1 MSRTQEISELSVDET
16 LSSHLKFRTAIR
28 GEEISNAFGADE
40 EISRETALT
49 ALTAAEERKLIR
61 RVDWRLIPL
70 LSMLYLMKKIDE
82 NNASNARIMN
92 KGTSENILTQLGIT
106 SDQFGMITI
115 LYTVGDV
122 LVKGGQLLTQA
133 NVGEIGPL
141 HFSRDSVKPGLEENQ
156 SFPVAVKNYDNLT
169 NSHFLLS
176 GEANDVIS
184 DCQGPYHGLHLSSDQ
199 PRRTLHR
206 AFLTWTGELNETR
219 KLKYLCSC
227 LSMFQAEAGMFPA
240 IILQLTYWYRPDEI
254 AVRLVWIFTVGNVAG
269 IIGGILAYAFHLVS
283 GAYDISGWQWLFIVE
298 GALTIVL
305 AFVVWFFLPDFP
317 ATTKWL
323 SPTEKA
329 FLQARLPQ
337 NSPRAVERNFVFKE
351 ILTTLRDKRLWLFT
365 LSWALMTTGSSGVK
379 FYQPTIIS
387 NMGFSGI
394 ATAQI
399 LNIPMSVVTIA
410 LLLGSGWASNKARI
424 PVPLFPISSCVIT
437 VACYSV
443 LVAYPH
449 DIGVY
454 IAMIIGN
461 AFSIAWFPM
470 MWSWRSQTVNGA
482 TGSAFAIGFVNSY
495 GQIGDAIGPQM
506 FQDVYEPRYQL
517 PFGLAMGLVS
527 LCGVTNGYTWWVTR
541 QTERDTR
548 RHKLARLQAK
558 LQNQAVLDDVT
569 DNDLKR
575 DAA

>member
-1 MSRTQEISELSVDET
+1 MSRTQEISALSVDET
-16 LSSHLKFRTAIR
+16 PSFHLKFRTAIR
-28 GEEISNAFGADE
+28 GEEVSNALGADE

-61 RVDWRLIPL
+61 KVDWRLLPL

-92 KGTSENILTQLGIT
+92 KGTNENILTQLGIT

-115 LYTVGDV
+115 LYTVPYILAEIPSNLV
-122 LVKGGQLLTQA
+122 LKR
-133 NVGEIGPL
+133 ISP
-141 HFSRDSVKPGLEENQ
+141 SRWQSRIMITWGLITACT
-156 SFPVAVKNYDNLT
+156 SAVTNLAGLYT
-169 NSHFLLS
+169 VRFLL
-176 GEANDVIS
+176 
-184 DCQGPYHGLHLSSDQ
+184 GL
-199 PRRTLHR
+199 
-206 AFLTWTGELNETR
+206 
-219 KLKYLCSC
+219 
-227 LSMFQAEAGMFPA
+227 AEAGMFPA

-283 GAYDISGWQWLFIVE
+283 GAHNISGWQWLFIVE

-337 NSPRAVERNFVFKE
+337 NSPRAVEKNFVFKE
-351 ILTTLRDKRLWLFT
+351 ILTTLRDRKLWLFT

-461 AFSIAWFPM
+461 AFSIAWFP
-470 MWSWRSQTVNGA
+470 
-482 TGSAFAIGFVNSY
+482 Y

-517 PFGLAMGLVS
+517 PFGLAMGL
-527 LCGVTNGYTWWVTR
+527 
-541 QTERDTR
+541 
-548 RHKLARLQAK
+548 
-558 LQNQAVLDDVT
+558 AVLDDVT

>member
-1 MSRTQEISELSVDET
+1 
-16 LSSHLKFRTAIR
+16 
-28 GEEISNAFGADE
+28 
-40 EISRETALT
+40 
-49 ALTAAEERKLIR
+49 
-61 RVDWRLIPL
+61 
-70 LSMLYLMKKIDE
+70 
-82 NNASNARIMN
+82 MN
-92 KGTSENILTQLGIT
+92 KGTNENILTQLGIT
-106 SDQFGMITI
+106 SDQFGMINI
-115 LYTVGDV
+115 LYTVPYILAEIPSNLV
-122 LVKGGQLLTQA
+122 LK
-133 NVGEIGPL
+133 IISP
-141 HFSRDSVKPGLEENQ
+141 SRWQSRIMITWGLITACT
-156 SFPVAVKNYDNLT
+156 SAVTNLAGLYT
-169 NSHFLLS
+169 VRFLL
-176 GEANDVIS
+176 
-184 DCQGPYHGLHLSSDQ
+184 GL
-199 PRRTLHR
+199 
-206 AFLTWTGELNETR
+206 
-219 KLKYLCSC
+219 
-227 LSMFQAEAGMFPA
+227 AEAGMFPA

-283 GAYDISGWQWLFIVE
+283 GAYNISGWQWLFIVE
-298 GALTIVL
+298 GALTIVR

-351 ILTTLRDKRLWLFT
+351 ILTTLHDKRLWLFT

-399 LNIPMSVVTIA
+399 LNIPI
-410 LLLGSGWASNKARI
+410 
-424 PVPLFPISSCVIT
+424 CVIT

-470 MWSWRSQTVNGA
+470 MWSWRPQTVNGA

-517 PFGLAMGLVS
+517 SFGLAMGLVS

>member
-1 MSRTQEISELSVDET
+1 MSRTQEISALSVDEPP
-16 LSSHLKFRTAIR
+16 SFHLKFRTAIR
-28 GEEISNAFGADE
+28 GEEVSNAFGADE

-61 RVDWRLIPL
+61 KVDWRLLPL

-92 KGTSENILTQLGIT
+92 KGTNENILTQLGIT
-106 SDQFGMITI
+106 SDQFGMISI
-115 LYTVGDV
+115 LYTVPYILAEIPSNLV
-122 LVKGGQLLTQA
+122 LKR
-133 NVGEIGPL
+133 ISP
-141 HFSRDSVKPGLEENQ
+141 SRWQSRIMITWGLITAYT
-156 SFPVAVKNYDNLT
+156 SAVTNLAGLYT
-169 NSHFLLS
+169 VRFLL
-176 GEANDVIS
+176 
-184 DCQGPYHGLHLSSDQ
+184 GL
-199 PRRTLHR
+199 
-206 AFLTWTGELNETR
+206 
-219 KLKYLCSC
+219 
-227 LSMFQAEAGMFPA
+227 AEAGMFPA
-240 IILQLTYWYRPDEI
+240 IILQLTYW
-254 AVRLVWIFTVGNVAG
+254 
-269 IIGGILAYAFHLVS
+269 
-283 GAYDISGWQWLFIVE
+283 LFIVQ

-337 NSPRAVERNFVFKE
+337 KSPRAVERNFVSKE
-351 ILTTLRDKRLWLFT
+351 ILITLRDKRLWLFT

-394 ATAQI
+394 TTAQI

-424 PVPLFPISSCVIT
+424 PVPLFPIFSCVIT

-527 LCGVTNGYTWWVTR
+527 LCGLTNGYTWWVTR

-569 DNDLKR
+569 DVDLKR

>member
-1 MSRTQEISELSVDET
+1 MSRTRKISALSVDET
-16 LSSHLKFRTAIR
+16 PSFHLKFRTAIR
-28 GEEISNAFGADE
+28 GEEGENAFGVDE

-49 ALTAAEERKLIR
+49 ALTAEEERKLIR

-115 LYTVGDV
+115 LYTVPYILAEIPSNLV
-122 LVKGGQLLTQA
+122 LKR
-133 NVGEIGPL
+133 ISP
-141 HFSRDSVKPGLEENQ
+141 SRWQ
-156 SFPVAVKNYDNLT
+156 SRIMITWALY
-169 NSHFLLS
+169 
-176 GEANDVIS
+176 
-184 DCQGPYHGLHLSSDQ
+184 
-199 PRRTLHR
+199 R
-206 AFLTWTGELNETR
+206 AFLAWIGKLKN
-219 KLKYLCSC
+219 LKYLCAC
-227 LSMFQAEAGMFPA
+227 LSVFQAEAGMFPA

-283 GAYDISGWQWLFIVE
+283 GAHSISGWQWLFIVE

-351 ILTTLRDKRLWLFT
+351 ILITLRDKRLWLFT

-449 DIGVY
+449 DVGVY